1 MSATHRRLGAGALN
15 LRSTRSP
22 GRSAVSS
29 GQVVRRFLPRLTP
42 EMPALRM
49 TEATWS
55 RPTSMP
61 LRRAAL
67 WSLRAP

>member
-1 MSATHRRLGAGALN
+1 
-15 LRSTRSP
+15 
-22 GRSAVSS
+22 
-29 GQVVRRFLPRLTP
+29 VRRFLPRLTP